1 MTDKWG
7 ELGEDGL
14 DISVVRS
21 GLCQMGFTYLIK
33 TGERG
38 NMDDLKLHGAPRKH
52 STRNYN
58 PKSDVKRFDERK
70 FLFFF

>member
-1 MTDKWG
+1 MTEKWE

-38 NMDDLKLHGAPRKH
+38 NMDDIKLHGAPVKH

-58 PKSDVKRFDERK
+58 PKNDVKRFD
-70 FLFFF
+70 